1 MTKND
6 WLDLTVLERQK
17 YNHLSELMDLT
28 RQLGEA
34 IDRGDEVSVRIL
46 VSMRNDPL
54 VGLEELKKAT
64 RLRTEALSREERERV
79 EGEHSAQRKSQ
90 VGSGMRNERIRTYNF
105 PQGRLTDHRVNLT
118 LYKLDAVMNGT
129 IDEIIDTL
137 VTADQAAKLE
147 AETQ

>member
-79 EGEHSAQRKSQ
+79 EELN
-90 VGSGMRNERIRTYNF
+90 SGASPEDENE
-105 PQGRLTDHRVNLT
+105 T
-118 LYKLDAVMNGT
+118 LYVNQAGSARRLWERVVELDQRLNRRMAGDDSFYAKNG
-129 IDEIIDTL
+129 
-137 VTADQAAKLE
+137 K
-147 AETQ
+147 

>member
-34 IDRGDEVSVRIL
+34 IDRGDEVSVQIL

-64 RLRTEALSREERERV
+64 QLRTEALSREERERV
-79 EGEHSAQRKSQ
+79 EELNSGASPEDENEILYVNQAGSARRLWERVVELDQRLNRRMAGDDSFYAK
-90 VGSGMRNERIRTYNF
+90 
-105 PQGRLTDHRVNLT
+105 
-118 LYKLDAVMNGT
+118 NG
-129 IDEIIDTL
+129 
-137 VTADQAAKLE
+137 K
-147 AETQ
+147 

>member
-1 MTKND
+1 MTKSD

-64 RLRTEALSREERERV
+64 QLRTEALSREERERV
-79 EGEHSAQRKSQ
+79 EELNSGASPEDENEILYVNQAGSARRLWERVVELDQRLNRRMAGDDSFYAK
-90 VGSGMRNERIRTYNF
+90 
-105 PQGRLTDHRVNLT
+105 
-118 LYKLDAVMNGT
+118 NG
-129 IDEIIDTL
+129 
-137 VTADQAAKLE
+137 K
-147 AETQ
+147 

>member
-1 MTKND
+1 MTKSD

-64 RLRTEALSREERERV
+64 QLRTEALSREERERV
-79 EGEHSAQRKSQ
+79 EELN
-90 VGSGMRNERIRTYNF
+90 SGASPEDENE
-105 PQGRLTDHRVNLT
+105 T
-118 LYKLDAVMNGT
+118 LYVNQAGSARRLWERVVELDQRLNRRMAGDDSFYAKNG
-129 IDEIIDTL
+129 
-137 VTADQAAKLE
+137 K
-147 AETQ
+147 

>member
-1 MTKND
+1 MTKSD

-34 IDRGDEVSVRIL
+34 IDRGGEVSVRIL

-64 RLRTEALSREERERV
+64 QLRTEALSREERERV
-79 EGEHSAQRKSQ
+79 EELNSGASPEDENEILYVNQAGSARRLWERVVELDQRLNRRMAGDDSFYAK
-90 VGSGMRNERIRTYNF
+90 
-105 PQGRLTDHRVNLT
+105 
-118 LYKLDAVMNGT
+118 NG
-129 IDEIIDTL
+129 
-137 VTADQAAKLE
+137 K
-147 AETQ
+147 

>member
-1 MTKND
+1 MTKSD

-64 RLRTEALSREERERV
+64 QLRTEALSREERERV
-79 EGEHSAQRKSQ
+79 EELNSGASPEDENEILYVNQAGSARRLWERVVELDQRLNRRMAGDDSFSAK
-90 VGSGMRNERIRTYNF
+90 
-105 PQGRLTDHRVNLT
+105 
-118 LYKLDAVMNGT
+118 NG
-129 IDEIIDTL
+129 
-137 VTADQAAKLE
+137 K
-147 AETQ
+147 

>member
-17 YNHLSELMDLT
+17 YNPLSELMDLT

-64 RLRTEALSREERERV
+64 QLRTEALSREERERV
-79 EGEHSAQRKSQ
+79 EELNSGASPEDENEIVYVNQAGSARRLWERVVELDQRLNRRMAGDDSFYAK
-90 VGSGMRNERIRTYNF
+90 
-105 PQGRLTDHRVNLT
+105 
-118 LYKLDAVMNGT
+118 NG
-129 IDEIIDTL
+129 
-137 VTADQAAKLE
+137 K
-147 AETQ
+147 

>member
-1 MTKND
+1 MTKSD

-64 RLRTEALSREERERV
+64 QLRTEALIREELERV
-79 EGEHSAQRKSQ
+79 EELNSGASPEDEKEILYVNQAGSSRRLWERVVELDQRLNRRMAGDDSFYAK
-90 VGSGMRNERIRTYNF
+90 
-105 PQGRLTDHRVNLT
+105 
-118 LYKLDAVMNGT
+118 NG
-129 IDEIIDTL
+129 
-137 VTADQAAKLE
+137 K
-147 AETQ
+147 

>member
-79 EGEHSAQRKSQ
+79 EELNSGASPEDENEILYVNQAGSARRLWERVVELDQRLNRRMAGDDSFYAK
-90 VGSGMRNERIRTYNF
+90 
-105 PQGRLTDHRVNLT
+105 
-118 LYKLDAVMNGT
+118 NG
-129 IDEIIDTL
+129 
-137 VTADQAAKLE
+137 K
-147 AETQ
+147 

>member
-1 MTKND
+1 MTKSD

-28 RQLGEA
+28 RQLGES

-64 RLRTEALSREERERV
+64 QLRTEALSREERERV
-79 EGEHSAQRKSQ
+79 EELNSGASPEDENEILYVNQAGSARRLWERVVELDQRLNRRMAGDDSFYAK
-90 VGSGMRNERIRTYNF
+90 
-105 PQGRLTDHRVNLT
+105 
-118 LYKLDAVMNGT
+118 NG
-129 IDEIIDTL
+129 
-137 VTADQAAKLE
+137 K
-147 AETQ
+147 

>member
-1 MTKND
+1 MTKSD

-64 RLRTEALSREERERV
+64 QLRTEALSGEERVRENEILYVNQAGSARRLWERV
-79 EGEHSAQRKSQ
+79 VELDQRLNRRMAGDDSFYAK
-90 VGSGMRNERIRTYNF
+90 
-105 PQGRLTDHRVNLT
+105 
-118 LYKLDAVMNGT
+118 NG
-129 IDEIIDTL
+129 
-137 VTADQAAKLE
+137 K
-147 AETQ
+147 

>member
-1 MTKND
+1 M
-6 WLDLTVLERQK
+6 
-17 YNHLSELMDLT
+17 
-28 RQLGEA
+28 
-34 IDRGDEVSVRIL
+34 RIL
-46 VSMRNDPL
+46 AS
-54 VGLEELKKAT
+54 
-64 RLRTEALSREERERV
+64 RLYDQARERV
-79 EGEHSAQRKSQ
+79 AGEPSAQRKSQ

>member
-1 MTKND
+1 MTKSD

-64 RLRTEALSREERERV
+64 QLRTEALSREERERV
-79 EGEHSAQRKSQ
+79 EELNSGASPEDENEILYVNQAGSARRLWERVVELDQRLNRRMAGDDSFYA
-90 VGSGMRNERIRTYNF
+90 T
-105 PQGRLTDHRVNLT
+105 
-118 LYKLDAVMNGT
+118 NG
-129 IDEIIDTL
+129 
-137 VTADQAAKLE
+137 K
-147 AETQ
+147 

>member
-1 MTKND
+1 MTKSD
-6 WLDLTVLERQK
+6 WLDLTVLERQN

-79 EGEHSAQRKSQ
+79 EELNSGASPEDENEILYVNQAGSARRLWERVVELDQRLNRRMAGDDSFYAK
-90 VGSGMRNERIRTYNF
+90 
-105 PQGRLTDHRVNLT
+105 
-118 LYKLDAVMNGT
+118 NG
-129 IDEIIDTL
+129 
-137 VTADQAAKLE
+137 K
-147 AETQ
+147 

>member
-1 MTKND
+1 MTKSD

-64 RLRTEALSREERERV
+64 QLRTEALSREERERV
-79 EGEHSAQRKSQ
+79 EELNSGASPEDENEILYVNQAGSARRLWERVVELDQRLNRQMAGDDSFYAK
-90 VGSGMRNERIRTYNF
+90 
-105 PQGRLTDHRVNLT
+105 
-118 LYKLDAVMNGT
+118 NG
-129 IDEIIDTL
+129 
-137 VTADQAAKLE
+137 K
-147 AETQ
+147 

>member
-1 MTKND
+1 MTKSD

-34 IDRGDEVSVRIL
+34 IDRGEEVSVRIL

-64 RLRTEALSREERERV
+64 QLRTEALSREERERV
-79 EGEHSAQRKSQ
+79 EELNSGASPEDENEILYVNQAGSARRLWERVVELDQRLNRRMAGDDSFYAK
-90 VGSGMRNERIRTYNF
+90 
-105 PQGRLTDHRVNLT
+105 
-118 LYKLDAVMNGT
+118 NG
-129 IDEIIDTL
+129 
-137 VTADQAAKLE
+137 K
-147 AETQ
+147 

>member
-1 MTKND
+1 MTKSD

-54 VGLEELKKAT
+54 VGLEELKKAMEPA
-64 RLRTEALSREERERV
+64 RYVGRAPQQVEEFLDGVIRPILE
-79 EGEHSAQRKSQ
+79 ENRKDL
-90 VGSGMRNERIRTYNF
+90 GMT
-105 PQGRLTDHRVNLT
+105 
-118 LYKLDAVMNGT
+118 A
-129 IDEIIDTL
+129 EIT
-137 VTADQAAKLE
+137 V
-147 AETQ
+147 

>member
-1 MTKND
+1 MTKSD

-79 EGEHSAQRKSQ
+79 EELN
-90 VGSGMRNERIRTYNF
+90 SGASPEDENE
-105 PQGRLTDHRVNLT
+105 T
-118 LYKLDAVMNGT
+118 LYVNQAGSARRLWERVVELDQRLNRRMAGDDSFYAKNG
-129 IDEIIDTL
+129 
-137 VTADQAAKLE
+137 K
-147 AETQ
+147 

>member
-1 MTKND
+1 MTKSD

-64 RLRTEALSREERERV
+64 QLRTEALSREERERV
-79 EGEHSAQRKSQ
+79 EELN
-90 VGSGMRNERIRTYNF
+90 SGASPEDENE
-105 PQGRLTDHRVNLT
+105 T
-118 LYKLDAVMNGT
+118 LYANQAGSARRLWERVVELDQRLNRRMAGDDSFYAKNG
-129 IDEIIDTL
+129 
-137 VTADQAAKLE
+137 K
-147 AETQ
+147 

>member
-1 MTKND
+1 MTKSD

-64 RLRTEALSREERERV
+64 QLRTEALSREERERV
-79 EGEHSAQRKSQ
+79 EELNSGASPEDENEILYVNQAGSARRLWERVVELDQR
-90 VGSGMRNERIRTYNF
+90 
-105 PQGRLTDHRVNLT
+105 LNLRMAGDDSF
-118 LYKLDAVMNGT
+118 YAKNG
-129 IDEIIDTL
+129 
-137 VTADQAAKLE
+137 K
-147 AETQ
+147 

>member
-1 MTKND
+1 MTKSD

-17 YNHLSELMDLT
+17 YNHLSALLDLT

-64 RLRTEALSREERERV
+64 QLRTEALSREERERV
-79 EGEHSAQRKSQ
+79 EELN
-90 VGSGMRNERIRTYNF
+90 SGASPE
-105 PQGRLTDHRVNLT
+105 
-118 LYKLDAVMNGT
+118 
-129 IDEIIDTL
+129 DEN
-137 VTADQAAKLE
+137 
-147 AETQ
+147 

>member
-1 MTKND
+1 MTKSD

-79 EGEHSAQRKSQ
+79 EELNSGASPEDENEILYVNQAGSARRLWERVVELDQRLNRRMAGDDSF
-90 VGSGMRNERIRTYNF
+90 Y
-105 PQGRLTDHRVNLT
+105 
-118 LYKLDAVMNGT
+118 
-129 IDEIIDTL
+129 
-137 VTADQAAKLE
+137 AKNSK
-147 AETQ
+147 

>member
-1 MTKND
+1 MTRSD

-79 EGEHSAQRKSQ
+79 EELNSGASPEDENEILYVNQAGSARRLWERVVELDQRLNRRMAGDDSFYAK
-90 VGSGMRNERIRTYNF
+90 
-105 PQGRLTDHRVNLT
+105 
-118 LYKLDAVMNGT
+118 NG
-129 IDEIIDTL
+129 
-137 VTADQAAKLE
+137 K
-147 AETQ
+147 

>member
-1 MTKND
+1 MTKSD

-79 EGEHSAQRKSQ
+79 EELNSGASPEDENEILYVNQAGSARRLWERVVELDQRLNRRMAGDDSFYAK
-90 VGSGMRNERIRTYNF
+90 
-105 PQGRLTDHRVNLT
+105 
-118 LYKLDAVMNGT
+118 NG
-129 IDEIIDTL
+129 
-137 VTADQAAKLE
+137 K
-147 AETQ
+147 

>member
-1 MTKND
+1 MTKSD
-6 WLDLTVLERQK
+6 WRDLTVLERQK

-64 RLRTEALSREERERV
+64 QLRTEALSREERERV
-79 EGEHSAQRKSQ
+79 EELNSGASPEDENEILYVNQAGSARRLWERVVELDQRLNRRMAGDDSFYAK
-90 VGSGMRNERIRTYNF
+90 
-105 PQGRLTDHRVNLT
+105 
-118 LYKLDAVMNGT
+118 NG
-129 IDEIIDTL
+129 
-137 VTADQAAKLE
+137 K
-147 AETQ
+147 

>member
-1 MTKND
+1 MTKSD

-64 RLRTEALSREERERV
+64 QLRTEALSREERERV
-79 EGEHSAQRKSQ
+79 EELNSGASPEDENEILYVNQAGSAR
-90 VGSGMRNERIRTYNF
+90 RLWERVVELDR
-105 PQGRLTDHRVNLT
+105 RLNRRMAGDDSF
-118 LYKLDAVMNGT
+118 YAKNG
-129 IDEIIDTL
+129 
-137 VTADQAAKLE
+137 K
-147 AETQ
+147 

>member
-64 RLRTEALSREERERV
+64 QLRTEALSREERERV
-79 EGEHSAQRKSQ
+79 EELNSGASPEDENEILYVNQAGSAR
-90 VGSGMRNERIRTYNF
+90 RLWERVVELDR
-105 PQGRLTDHRVNLT
+105 RLNHRLAGDDSF
-118 LYKLDAVMNGT
+118 YAKNG
-129 IDEIIDTL
+129 
-137 VTADQAAKLE
+137 K
-147 AETQ
+147 